1 MKKVLSILA
10 AMAMVIPLVACGNQS
25 VESSNQEMSEPLDLT
40 GEWIQTNQNAE
51 DQYQVAVI
59 TDHTI
64 EVYWVS
70 DGGDTKALYW
80 AGTYVAPETAEDSY
94 SLDSENDSEKTGSS
108 LLASGDET
116 KRFSY
121 ESGELSYDVSALGV
135 TTTVRMEKQ

>member
-10 AMAMVIPLVACGNQS
+10 AVAMVVSLVACGNQS
-25 VESSNQEMSEPLDLT
+25 VESSNQGISEPLDLT

-80 AGTYVAPETAEDSY
+80 AGTYVAPETAEDPIRGIRKRFR
-94 SLDSENDSEKTGSS
+94 KTGPRYWHLVMKQNVS
-108 LLASGDET
+108 LT
-116 KRFSY
+116 KV
-121 ESGELSYDVSALGV
+121 EN
-135 TTTVRMEKQ
+135 